1 MCLLCDQARARQFQA
16 NSRSDGWAL
25 FGLSIAPADLIDE
38 SFVAATRQ
46 ATATDDVL
54 DYYLHTT
61 GGAVTVSGGG
71 FGEQTIQSVSISSSD
86 QAYLDAMLR
95 RLDNIIDLD
104 FRRCSSAAEADVDL
118 YYDIEIV
125 LSGSKSLGLAT
136 STGDDGWELFV
147 NYPEVEFDEAYRR
160 YVLIHEFG
168 HSLGLEHPFE
178 QGDGD
183 VLNGITDPWLSAY
196 PEDTVMAYRNPL
208 SGQWPDF
215 LADNDLNAL
224 VEVWGAE
231 IRRLGDGGQVFAGK
245 NYSEAVEGGRGDDQ
259 FKGRGGDDTLIGF
272 RGFDVL
278 EGDEGDDVLRAG
290 NGRDFLVGGLGSDVI
305 YGGFGRNTYAGMRD
319 GFIDHIFFKSDQWA
333 ENWLYGS
340 AGNNQEGEKA
350 DVLQDLD
357 SYDRVF
363 LQGVSDEMI
372 DVSPV
377 IHEFGDEQVVE
388 GIGIFAAGY
397 LEAIYTGNE
406 LSKFEIM
413 SLTSGIPI

>member
-1 MCLLCDQARARQFQA
+1 VCLLCDQARVGLLQI
-16 NSRSDGWAL
+16 NGRSDGLAL
-25 FGLSIAPADLIDE
+25 FGLSIAPEYLIDE
-38 SFVAATRQ
+38 DFLTATRL

-54 DYYLHTT
+54 DYYLHTS
-61 GGAVTVSGGG
+61 GGAVKVSGGG
-71 FGEQTIQSVSISSSD
+71 FGEQTIQSVLIPSSD
-86 QAYLDAMLR
+86 QAYFDAMVQ

-104 FRRCSSAAEADVDL
+104 FRRSSTAIEADVDI
-118 YYDIEIV
+118 YYDKEIE
-125 LSGSKSLGLAT
+125 LDGGKTLGLAT
-136 STGDDGWELFV
+136 SSGDHGWELFV
-147 NYPEVEFDEAYRR
+147 NYPEVEFDQAYRR

-168 HSLGLEHPFE
+168 HSLGLEHPF
-178 QGDGD
+178 GAADGD
-183 VLNGITDPWLSAY
+183 VLNGITDPWQSAY

-259 FKGRGGDDTLIGF
+259 FKGGGGDDTLIGF
-272 RGFDVL
+272 RGFDTL

-305 YGGFGRNTYAGMRD
+305 YGGFGRNTYDGMRD
-319 GFIDHIFFKSDQWA
+319 GSIDYIFFKSDQWA

-350 DVLQDLD
+350 DVLQNLD

-406 LSKFEIM
+406 LSEFEIM

>member
-196 PEDTVMAYRNPL
+196 PEDTVMAYRHPS

-215 LADNDLNAL
+215 FTNNDLNAL

-231 IRRLGDGGQVFAGK
+231 TLRLGDGGQVFVGE
-245 NYSEAVEGGRGDDQ
+245 NYSEEIEGGRGDDY
-259 FKGRGGDDTLIGF
+259 FEGGGGDDILIGF

-278 EGDEGDDVLRAG
+278 DGGEGDDVLRAG
-290 NGRDFLVGGLGSDVI
+290 NGRDFLAGGFGSDEI
-305 YGGFGRNTYAGMRD
+305 YGGFGRNTYDSMRD
-319 GFIDHIFFKSDQWA
+319 GSVDYIFFKSDQWA

-340 AGNNQEGEKA
+340 AGNNEEGEKV

-357 SYDRVF
+357 AYDRVF
-363 LQGVSDEMI
+363 LQGVSDE
-372 DVSPV
+372 V
-377 IHEFGDEQVVE
+377 ITVGSVTHAFEDGQIAE
-388 GIGIFAAGY
+388 GLGIFAAGY
-397 LEAIYTGNE
+397 LEAVYTGNN
-406 LSKFEIM
+406 LSEFQVL
-413 SLTSGIPI
+413 SLTSGISL